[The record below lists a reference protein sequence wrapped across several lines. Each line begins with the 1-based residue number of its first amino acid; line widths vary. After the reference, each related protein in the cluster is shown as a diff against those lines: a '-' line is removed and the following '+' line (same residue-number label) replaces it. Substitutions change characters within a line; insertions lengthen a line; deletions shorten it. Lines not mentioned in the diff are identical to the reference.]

1 MQLSFGAHR
10 GWQTE
15 GIMMGQAAGGA
26 IFRMVLAAHEVK
38 ALRSHYL
45 AGFQIDLP
53 RLFILWHPLC

>member
-1 MQLSFGAHR
+1 
-10 GWQTE
+10 
-15 GIMMGQAAGGA
+15 MGQAAGGA